1 MTRLATLEGHDRSC
15 GGCPACSEEMA
26 RVLAMNPAEH
36 AGWLKG
42 KNMQLRSAT
51 QMVFRTTDQPKPI
64 GRDLEL
70 ERRVEAEIARLDALP
85 PAPIDMAQ
93 RIREARGESD
103 ESRNARLHR
112 LMTEGISYDH
122 ITE

>member
-51 QMVFRTTDQPKPI
+51 QRVFRTTDQPKPI

-70 ERRVEAEIARLDALP
+70 ERRVEAEIARLEALP
-85 PAPIDMAQ
+85 PAPIDMAA
-93 RIREARGESD
+93 RIRAARETPDRQSALREQMLAGV
-103 ESRNARLHR
+103 
-112 LMTEGISYDH
+112 SYDH
-122 ITE
+122 M